1 LKTDGSQYKVSIIIC
16 CYNSE
21 LRIKNT
27 IQNLLFFDDR
37 DDFEVVFVDNKSTD
51 GTAELISSR
60 CFGKLNYMLVT
71 EHRQGLA
78 HARKTGVLN
87 ASGEIIIFCDDDNWP
102 DKDYLERVWEIFQD
116 NQKIGALG
124 GQSEAAMDMEEPG
137 WFKNHMQSY
146 AVGIQNHNSGDVT
159 DRRYLWGACI
169 AIRRD
174 ILLALYENGFTPLCT
189 GRKGNEIL
197 AGDDSEICRLI
208 ILLGWRLWYDERLKF
223 KHYIPK
229 ERLTLNYLE
238 NLYIGFNKSDHFLG
252 KYDKVIDY
260 YQFGTS
266 ITKKIRDTLTLLYK
280 ALLFQITFKDALQQ
294 IQIMYPKNPFFRIDK
309 DITMI
314 NSVYL
319 KSKSLK

>member
-1 LKTDGSQYKVSIIIC
+1 MNISVIIC
-16 CYNSE
+16 CYNSAN
-21 LRIKNT
+21 RIKPALEHIACQT
-27 IQNLLFFDDR
+27 LAGLKC
-37 DDFEVVFVDNKSTD
+37 EVILVDNNCSDNTVEVASVIWRES
-51 GTAELISSR
+51 GTTLPLKIIQ
-60 CFGKLNYMLVT
+60 
-71 EHRQGLA
+71 EHQSGLTW
-78 HARKTGVLN
+78 ARKAGLLIARGDLV
-87 ASGEIIIFCDDDNWP
+87 IFCDDDNWP
-102 DKDYLERVWEIFQD
+102 DKDYLERVWEIFQN

-124 GQSEAAMDMEEPG
+124 GQSEAAMDIEEPI

-208 ILLGWRLWYDERLKF
+208 ILLGWRLWYDERLRF

-238 NLYIGFNKSDHFLG
+238 NLYIGFNKSDQFLG
-252 KYDKVIDY
+252 KYDRVIDY

-266 ITKKIRDTLTLLYK
+266 ITKKMRDTLIVLYK
-280 ALLFQITFKDALQQ
+280 NLLFQITFKDALQR
-294 IQIMYPKNPFFRIDK
+294 IQIMYPKNPFFMNDK

-314 NSVYL
+314 NGVYL
-319 KSKSLK
+319 KSKPLK

>member
-1 LKTDGSQYKVSIIIC
+1 MNSEISIIVCCFNSARRIKGTIDNILQLKTDRAFEIIC
-16 CYNSE
+16 VDNNSTD
-21 LRIKNT
+21 NT
-27 IQNLLFFDDR
+27 IQVIENILTDR
-37 DDFEVVFVDNKSTD
+37 
-51 GTAELISSR
+51 
-60 CFGKLNYMLVT
+60 LNYKIIS
-71 EHRQGLA
+71 EKKQGLA

-102 DKDYLERVWEIFQD
+102 DRDYLERVWETFQS
-116 NQKIGALG
+116 NNRIGALG
-124 GQSEAAMDMEEPG
+124 GQSEAAMEIEEPI

-146 AVGIQNHNSGDVT
+146 AVGKQNHKSGDVT
-159 DRRYLWGACI
+159 NRRYLWGACI
-169 AIRRD
+169 AIRRV

-238 NLYIGFNKSDHFLG
+238 NLYIGFNKSDQFLG

-260 YQFGTS
+260 YKFGTS
-266 ITKKIRDTLTLLYK
+266 ITKKIRDTLTVLHNV
-280 ALLFQITFKDALQQ
+280 LLFKIIFKDALQQ

-314 NSVYL
+314 SGVYM

>member
-1 LKTDGSQYKVSIIIC
+1 MLYKLSFIVCCHNSAERISSTIEAIC
-16 CYNSE
+16 N
-21 LRIKNT
+21 LNIKYDVEF
-27 IQNLLFFDDR
+27 I
-37 DDFEVVFVDNKSTD
+37 FVDNNSNDNTTQVINEAISERFNYK
-51 GTAELISSR
+51 LIYET
-60 CFGKLNYMLVT
+60 K
-71 EHRQGLA
+71 QGLA
-78 HARKTGVLN
+78 HARKAGVLN

-124 GQSEAAMDMEEPG
+124 GQSEAAMDMEEPI

-146 AVGIQNHNSGDVT
+146 AVGKQNHKSGDVT

-223 KHYIPK
+223 KHYISK

-238 NLYIGFNKSDHFLG
+238 NLYIGFNKSDEFLG

-266 ITKKIRDTLTLLYK
+266 NTKKIRDTLTLLHK
-280 ALLFQITFKDALQQ
+280 VLLFKITFKDALPQ
-294 IQIMYPKNPFFRIDK
+294 IQIMYPQNPFFRIDK

-314 NSVYL
+314 SGVYL

>member
-1 LKTDGSQYKVSIIIC
+1 MNPEISIIVC
-16 CYNSE
+16 CFNSAR
-21 LRIKNT
+21 RIKATLDNLLQLNTDRVFEVICVDNNSTDNT
-27 IQNLLFFDDR
+27 IQVIENVLTGR
-37 DDFEVVFVDNKSTD
+37 
-51 GTAELISSR
+51 
-60 CFGKLNYMLVT
+60 LNYKIIS
-71 EHRQGLA
+71 EKKQGLA

-87 ASGEIIIFCDDDNWP
+87 AGGEIIIFCDDDNWP
-102 DKDYLERVWEIFQD
+102 DIDYLERVWEIFQD

-124 GQSEAAMDMEEPG
+124 GQSEAAMDMEEPS

-252 KYDKVIDY
+252 KYDRVIDY

-266 ITKKIRDTLTLLYK
+266 ITKKMRDTLIVLYK
-280 ALLFQITFKDALQQ
+280 NLLFQITFKDALQR
-294 IQIMYPKNPFFRIDK
+294 IQIMYPKNPFFMNDK

-314 NSVYL
+314 NGVYL
-319 KSKSLK
+319 KSKPLK